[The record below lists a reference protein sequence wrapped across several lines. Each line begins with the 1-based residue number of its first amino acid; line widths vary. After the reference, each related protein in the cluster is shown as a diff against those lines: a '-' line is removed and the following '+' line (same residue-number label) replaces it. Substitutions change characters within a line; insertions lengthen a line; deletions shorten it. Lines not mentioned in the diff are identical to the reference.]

1 MLNPELVTAIGAFMV
16 AALGAFAANKM
27 FTPGRSDPM
36 AALIKLLEGVE
47 RQSGIQTNTYGQN
60 MEYFRELNSVVKS
73 QLTAMNAKLNEIIVL
88 INDVRLDNAR
98 RGRREG
104 E

>member
-36 AALIKLLEGVE
+36 AALIKLLESVE
-47 RQSGIQTNTYGQN
+47 RQSGAQTTTYGQN
-60 MEYFRELNSVVKS
+60 MEYFQKLNSVVET
-73 QLTAMNAKLNEIIVL
+73 QLTAMNTKLETIIVL

-98 RGRREG
+98 HKSREG
-104 E
+104 